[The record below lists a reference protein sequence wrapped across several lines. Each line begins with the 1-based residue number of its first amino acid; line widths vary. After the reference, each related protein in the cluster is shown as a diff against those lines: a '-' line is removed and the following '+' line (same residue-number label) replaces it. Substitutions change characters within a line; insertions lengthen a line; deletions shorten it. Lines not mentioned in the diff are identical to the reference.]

1 MIRRG
6 FWLAAGAVLGVTGYR
21 RVTRLARVLTVPRAT
36 ATRATA
42 TRATATRSLLG
53 TESAA
58 GPRMLASPV
67 RARSQVG
74 RAVAAAR
81 FARDVREGMAEYR
94 DLHRAEPD
102 RSPRGHTPGNH
113 TLRSRTLGSRTLGSR
128 TLEARTLET
137 RTLETQSYRTLAE
150 EPAGPDQSTQSHR
163 EP

>member
-1 MIRRG
+1 
-6 FWLAAGAVLGVTGYR
+6 
-21 RVTRLARVLTVPRAT
+21 
-36 ATRATA
+36 
-42 TRATATRSLLG
+42 
-53 TESAA
+53 
-58 GPRMLASPV
+58 MLASPV

-128 TLEARTLET
+128 TLGSRTLEARTLET